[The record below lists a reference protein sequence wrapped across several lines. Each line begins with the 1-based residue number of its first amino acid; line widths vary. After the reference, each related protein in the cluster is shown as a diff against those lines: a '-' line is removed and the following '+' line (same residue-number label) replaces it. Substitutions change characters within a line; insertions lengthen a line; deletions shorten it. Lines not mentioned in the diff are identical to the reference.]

1 MKQVVFHETGLP
13 ENVLQLEEI
22 EKVYF
27 FSKKLTMA
35 SKEIFRNRMSITI
48 TSGIP

>member
-1 MKQVVFHETGLP
+1 
-13 ENVLQLEEI
+13 
-22 EKVYF
+22 
-27 FSKKLTMA
+27 MA